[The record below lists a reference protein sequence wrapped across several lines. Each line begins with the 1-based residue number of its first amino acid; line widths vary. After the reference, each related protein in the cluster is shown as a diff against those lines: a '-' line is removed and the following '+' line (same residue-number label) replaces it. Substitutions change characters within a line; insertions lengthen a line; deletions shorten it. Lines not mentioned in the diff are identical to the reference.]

1 MKKGVFEEIGSRYD
15 LNLFYELLRMTIF
28 TADHEFLRTFMKIN
42 E

>member
-15 LNLFYELLRMTIF
+15 LNLFYKLLRMTMF
-28 TADHEFLRTFMKIN
+28 TVDHEFLRTFMKTN